1 MKISATLYSLTTVC
15 AFVGSYFF
23 KLGSD
28 YAEQYLAIV
37 SVVLLDGFFGIIA
50 GTKTEGFK
58 THKALKVIKTLI
70 TWILLLTGVF
80 IVERSFVG
88 TDWLSETIA
97 APFILFQLISA
108 LKNAERAGFIKNE
121 LLTFILDKIDRH
133 KVTAKEKEKGE

>member
-1 MKISATLYSLTTVC
+1 MKLSATLYSLTTVC

-50 GTKTEGFK
+50 GVKTEGFK
-58 THKALKVIKTLI
+58 TYKALKVIKTLI

-97 APFILFQLISA
+97 APFILFQLMSA

-133 KVTAKEKEKGE
+133 KVTAKEKEEGE

>member
-50 GTKTEGFK
+50 GVKTEGFK
-58 THKALKVIKTLI
+58 TYKALKVIKTLI

-133 KVTAKEKEKGE
+133 KVTGTEKEKGE

>member
-1 MKISATLYSLTTVC
+1 MKVSATLYSLTTVC

-23 KLGSD
+23 RLGSD

-58 THKALKVIKTLI
+58 THKALRVIKTLI

-80 IVERSFVG
+80 IIEKSFVG

-133 KVTAKEKEKGE
+133 KVTGKEKGE

>member
-1 MKISATLYSLTTVC
+1 MKLSATLYSATTVF

-50 GTKTEGFK
+50 GVKTEGFK
-58 THKALKVIKTLI
+58 TYKALKVIKTLI
-70 TWILLLTGVF
+70 TWVLLLTGVF

-97 APFILFQLISA
+97 APFILFQFISA

-133 KVTAKEKEKGE
+133 KVTGTEKEKGE

>member
-1 MKISATLYSLTTVC
+1 MKLSATLYSLTTVC

-80 IVERSFVG
+80 IIEKSFVG

-121 LLTFILDKIDRH
+121 LLTFILDKVDRH
-133 KVTAKEKEKGE
+133 KATAKEEGE

>member
-1 MKISATLYSLTTVC
+1 MKLSATLYSATTVC

-50 GTKTEGFK
+50 GVKTEGFK
-58 THKALKVIKTLI
+58 TYKALKVIKTLI
-70 TWILLLTGVF
+70 TWVLLLTGVF
-80 IVERSFVG
+80 IVEKSFVG

-133 KVTAKEKEKGE
+133 KVTGTEKEKGE